1 MPSVIQM
8 MVLIPSAALS
18 MIASAAKAGG
28 TKIIDTSAPVSETA
42 SLTVLYTGR
51 SRCVCPPFPG
61 VTPPTTLVPY
71 SIICSAWKV
80 PSLPVNPC
88 TITFESLFTKTAIYI
103 FFNSANVLNF
113 ELLKKLNFI
122 FVIKHI
128 KQNSLTNVHLHNFH
142 LLLLIMNVPNV
153 YHLLFSNVHIRLD
166 CYSPN
171 DRKPKLLKSSIHP
184 NVLNVHLLYLK
195 LQPLA

>member
-1 MPSVIQM
+1 MVIIT
-8 MVLIPSAALS
+8 LIPASAAS
-18 MIASAAKAGG
+18 IMASAAKAGG
-28 TKIIDTSAPVSETA
+28 TKIIDVFAPVSFTA
-42 SLTVLYTGR
+42 SSTVLNTGR
-51 SRCVCPPFPG
+51 SKWVCPPFPG

-122 FVIKHI
+122 FVIKRI
-128 KQNSLTNVHLHNFH
+128 KQNSPTNVHLHNFH
-142 LLLLIMNVPNV
+142 LLLLVMNVPNV
-153 YHLLFSNVHIRLD
+153 YHLFFSNVHIRLD
-166 CYSPN
+166 CCWPN
-171 DRKPKLLKSSIHP
+171 YRKPKLLQSSIHP
-184 NVLNVHLLYLK
+184 NVPNAHLLYLIP
-195 LQPLA
+195 QPLA

>member
-1 MPSVIQM
+1 
-8 MVLIPSAALS
+8 MV
-18 MIASAAKAGG
+18 
-28 TKIIDTSAPVSETA
+28 
-42 SLTVLYTGR
+42 
-51 SRCVCPPFPG
+51 PPFPG
-61 VTPPTTLVPY
+61 VTPPTTFFPY

-128 KQNSLTNVHLHNFH
+128 KQNSLTNVHLHNFN

-153 YHLLFSNVHIRLD
+153 NHVLFSNFHIILV
-166 CYSPN
+166 CYSTY
-171 DRKPKLLKSSIHP
+171 D
-184 NVLNVHLLYLK
+184 
-195 LQPLA
+195 